1 MEQNKKARKT
11 SGFTLIELVIV
22 IVILGIL
29 ASVALAKYADLS
41 KEATTAALL
50 GITGNIEAASASNFA
65 ARTTGSP
72 NAVAVNLTDVCKRTV
87 VASFMNVGIPSTY
100 SMSFVPAGTFGDC
113 SGSADYVLC
122 SLIAPKGLAVQTFK
136 MYCAR

>member
-11 SGFTLIELVIV
+11 SGFTLIELVVV

-41 KEATTAALL
+41 KEATSAALL
-50 GITGNIEAASASNFA
+50 GIAGNIESASANNFA
-65 ARTTGSP
+65 AKKTG
-72 NAVAVNLTDVCKRTV
+72 NAKAVAVDLTDVCKRTV
-87 VASFMNVGIPSTY
+87 VASFMEVGIPSTY
-100 SMSFVPAGTFGDC
+100 SMTFVPAGTNGDC

-122 SLIAPKGLAVQTFK
+122 SLIAPKGSTAIPFK